1 MSLPFANCLFDQIDG
16 SVIAI
21 GGDFVSY
28 QVPDALLGIEF
39 RMIRRQVFHLDF
51 PMFGKKILN
60 RLPPVPGR
68 AVDIEVNL
76 PSFDPVA

>member
-1 MSLPFANCLFDQIDG
+1 MSLAFANCLFDQIDG

-21 GGDFVSY
+21 SGDFVSY
-28 QVPDALLGIEF
+28 QVPNALLGIEF

-60 RLPPVPGR
+60 RLPLVPGR
-68 AVDIEVNL
+68 TVNIEVNL